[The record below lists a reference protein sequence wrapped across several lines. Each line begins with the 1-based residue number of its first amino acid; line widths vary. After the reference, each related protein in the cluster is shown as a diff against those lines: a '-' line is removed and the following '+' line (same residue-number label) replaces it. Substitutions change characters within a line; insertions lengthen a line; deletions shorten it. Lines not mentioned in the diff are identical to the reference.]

1 MDRRETHIYVVIK
14 RIYIPSG
21 GGGFCLGEGSTAVFR
36 LFLQFGS
43 ELFMMDCL
51 FNLLYCRV
59 QWGEYNYQIG
69 LLDLKT
75 SCFLLLLLLPIKNHT
90 CLVTALKTNDGH
102 SKKPYHNICYNLL

>member
-75 SCFLLLLLLPIKNHT
+75 SCFLLLLLLPIKKSHLPSDCVKNKRRS
-90 CLVTALKTNDGH
+90 LKETIPQH
-102 SKKPYHNICYNLL
+102 LL